1 MIRNT
6 YQNTTDSRFLS
17 HSAFQEQMLKLI
29 LDSVL
34 EFIRITKEELMI
46 APELNKEFKSR
57 AIAMV
62 KLMVHHFHH
71 RVFNHANANY
81 FTLKFQRSLKKDSIN
96 LLKKIFIF
104 LREQG

>member
-6 YQNTTDSRFLS
+6 YQNTTDNRFLS
-17 HSAFQEQMLKLI
+17 HTAFQEIMLKLI
-29 LDSVL
+29 FESVL

-46 APELNKEFKSR
+46 APELRKEFKSR

-71 RVFNHANANY
+71 RIFNHAHANY
-81 FTLKFQRSLKKDSIN
+81 FTLKF
-96 LLKKIFIF
+96 
-104 LREQG
+104 